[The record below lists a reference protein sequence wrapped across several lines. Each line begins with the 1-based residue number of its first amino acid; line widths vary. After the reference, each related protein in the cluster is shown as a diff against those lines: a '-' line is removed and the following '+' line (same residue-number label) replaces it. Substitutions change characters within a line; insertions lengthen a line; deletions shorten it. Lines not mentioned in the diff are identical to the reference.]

1 MEYPLIRYLYR
12 NHLDFSQIL
21 NNFPHTKS
29 ANPAFIHSFPGI
41 LCVNLAFNPKS
52 WTHKPDLPGQAYL
65 ATEFAPAKRQRGGCR
80 VRLMTFD
87 GFRFGFRKDRRR
99 PEPGSVLYLLA
110 KALKV
115 TGRYSC
121 GHQVQEHG
129 KRFPWLVP
137 GKFWCSTGRPNV
149 PSVAKIQCIVR
160 LWHVSFF
167 SERMFWVRKDGCGR
181 R

>member
-1 MEYPLIRYLYR
+1 MVDGIIAIMVSKRKILKFAWTGFRTFLEKTRFWRFLANLIVFCIIFLFLQVFHIFLWMQTDGIPLIRHLYR
-12 NHLDFSQIL
+12 NHLDFSQII

-99 PEPGSVLYLLA
+99 PEPG
-110 KALKV
+110 
-115 TGRYSC
+115 
-121 GHQVQEHG
+121 
-129 KRFPWLVP
+129 
-137 GKFWCSTGRPNV
+137 
-149 PSVAKIQCIVR
+149 
-160 LWHVSFF
+160 
-167 SERMFWVRKDGCGR
+167 
-181 R
+181 